1 MKNLIVV
8 ATSVLLVA
16 ACGSTPK
23 NEYDRQ
29 AENIKA
35 EKKESNKVIKK
46 KMPDW
51 FNNLP
56 TVNNAILAQGIGT
69 SKNLSSAIDK
79 AKMDAY
85 KSICIG
91 KNGRVSMNKESFSSD
106 VNGTA
111 LERFESAIKASCD
124 KVEVRGVELAKI
136 DKIEPLVTEHL
147 PNGDWVAFALIALPT
162 GDANVLQ
169 TEHNKME
176 LSKDAAKRADSMFS
190 KMQD

>member
-1 MKNLIVV
+1 MKNAII
-8 ATSVLLVA
+8 LVA
-16 ACGSTPK
+16 SALLLTACGSTPK
-23 NEYDRQ
+23 NEYDRR

-35 EKKESNKVIKK
+35 ENKESNKVIKK

-56 TVNNAILAQGIGT
+56 TVNNAILAQGIGI

-85 KSICIG
+85 KSICMG

-106 VNGTA
+106 VNGDA

-136 DKIEPLVTEHL
+136 DKIQPLVTEHL
-147 PNGDWVAFALIALPT
+147 PDGNWVAFALIALPT
-162 GDANVLQ
+162 GDANVIQ
-169 TEHNKME
+169 TEHHKQE
-176 LSKDAAKRADSMFS
+176 LSKEAAKRAE
-190 KMQD
+190 KKLGEL